1 MMENNDDEQQ
11 QKVFS
16 DQRAVTQ
23 NVLKN
28 AIKGACLSFAVF
40 VFILLSCGLNYN
52 NNCLVWQNFNFCQDT
67 YPLRKIIHLWY
78 ICASMAHLTQLFN
91 EEMLRLNPDSCGWHT
106 EMKERTCIWDATKAN
121 RKRLHN
127 ILEDY
132 WKLKVCM
139 RSILLL
145 KAEENTKW
153 KND

>member
-67 YPLRKIIHLWY
+67 YPLRKIIHL
-78 ICASMAHLTQLFN
+78 
-91 EEMLRLNPDSCGWHT
+91 
-106 EMKERTCIWDATKAN
+106 
-121 RKRLHN
+121 
-127 ILEDY
+127 
-132 WKLKVCM
+132 
-139 RSILLL
+139 
-145 KAEENTKW
+145 
-153 KND
+153 